1 MLAVECARAQA
12 GLSLVE
18 LMVAMTLGVALSF
31 AAVTF
36 FLQGKLA
43 HVRDLQTAR
52 VQENGRYAQRYL
64 ARELAMA
71 GFYAG
76 ALSRGGLSDGISA
89 STDPCYRWLLTG
101 RDALQHFDNIDPA
114 SLAAGHSP
122 LPAAC
127 LSAGDTL
134 VEGTDL
140 LVVRRVKDRARYSM
154 ASDGRA
160 SGELPE
166 SGSSYLQLAGDTGA
180 ARMALGNEIPSVE
193 GPVQV
198 WEYYPQILFIRS
210 WSVSPG
216 DDVPA
221 LCRKRLAVASV
232 AMGNTD
238 CLVEGVENMQ
248 FQFALDTESDQLPD
262 RLAANLPA
270 AGGLV
275 VLGRIYLLL
284 RSVNKL
290 PGQGP
295 QPVFRLGE
303 ENIAAARDG
312 YYRRLFQT
320 SSLLR
325 NPQVQP

>member
-1 MLAVECARAQA
+1 MNAIHNRAQA
-12 GLSLVE
+12 GFSLIE
-18 LMVAMTLGVALSF
+18 LMIAILLGIVLSF
-31 AAVTF
+31 AAANL
-36 FLQGKLA
+36 FLQAKVSYLE
-43 HVRDLQTAR
+43 DEEYAR
-52 VQENGRYAQRYL
+52 LQENGRYALRL
-64 ARELAMA
+64 VGRELSMA
-71 GFYAG
+71 GFLG
-76 ALSRGGLSDGISA
+76 GVFRGENISTALSG
-89 STDPCYRWLLTG
+89 STCYDYLMDTDVPFEHHNDVTVNGVGVPNEPVMPSTCLT
-101 RDALQHFDNIDPA
+101 
-114 SLAAGHSP
+114 ST
-122 LPAAC
+122 
-127 LSAGDTL
+127 AGDHQSGTDML
-134 VEGTDL
+134 VARRTADLPHVVEGTVQAGMTIEDADL
-140 LVVRRVKDRARYSM
+140 YLRKEEYNESLTLVTGTQTNHGGLNVDVWQYHPQMLFVRDWSRANT
-154 ASDGRA
+154 DG
-160 SGELPE
+160 
-166 SGSSYLQLAGDTGA
+166 
-180 ARMALGNEIPSVE
+180 I
-193 GPVQV
+193 
-198 WEYYPQILFIRS
+198 
-210 WSVSPG
+210 
-216 DDVPA
+216 PA

-232 AMGNTD
+232 AMGNTA

-270 AGGLV
+270 AGGHV